1 MVNEHLLRSLPEE
14 YAALADRR
22 RVMQEVAD
30 ELAELHA
37 AVTRLGDALEAVGL
51 PGHTWRSPDAS
62 LRLVAR
68 QLPDITIDRFM
79 IRLAQFASGKGP
91 SWLHGDRGDL
101 DLFHR
106 EVIAIS
112 GVARRLRGSLQ
123 QREQTVDSSRR
134 RRAIARAFGTA
145 RVAAALNEA
154 VEILDDFRALEPY
167 MAPLTVEEWKLPL
180 AAPLAAPPEIA
191 LATGQGR
198 GSQQTG
204 PVSPGPA
211 GAAHTRARLRDV
223 ARATMGPHLEHR
235 GGLGDRLA
243 PLRDRLAPLRDRLA
257 PVRDRL
263 APLWDRLAPVRE
275 RLAPLLVRA
284 QPLLAPVIR
293 RKRLVAIEVALL
305 IGTAVVVLVLHG
317 QGVVGSSVAGGPA
330 AGPALSGADAT
341 ASADASAPTS
351 SPAVLPTATK
361 TVGPIPHLA
370 LTCTLN
376 DAQGTSATLS
386 IKNTGTTTITW
397 QADAPRRV
405 GVSPSQGQV
414 SVGQAT
420 TATVTSNRPHGLTGS
435 TITVVASTNASN
447 NATSASYSAVCA

>member
-22 RVMQEVAD
+22 RVMLEVAD

-37 AVTRLGDALEAVGL
+37 AVTRLGDALEAAGL
-51 PGHTWRSPDAS
+51 PGRTWRSPDAS

-68 QLPDITIDRFM
+68 TLPDITIDRFM
-79 IRLAQFASGKGP
+79 TRLAAFASGKGP

-106 EVIAIS
+106 EVMAIS
-112 GVARRLRGSLQ
+112 GVAHRLRGSLQ
-123 QREQTVDSSRR
+123 HREQTLEPSRR
-134 RRAIARAFGTA
+134 RRAIERAFGDA
-145 RVAAALNEA
+145 RVAAALNEV
-154 VEILDDFRALEPY
+154 VEILDDFRALERF
-167 MAPLTVEEWKLPL
+167 MAPLTADEWKLPL
-180 AAPLAAPPEIA
+180 AAQPEVA

-204 PVSPGPA
+204 PVPPGPA
-211 GAAHTRARLRDV
+211 GSAGTRLRDV
-223 ARATMGPHLEHR
+223 ARATMGPRVEHR

-243 PLRDRLAPLRDRLA
+243 PLWVRLAPLRY
-257 PVRDRL
+257 
-263 APLWDRLAPVRE
+263 

-305 IGTAVVVLVLHG
+305 IGTALVVLALHG
-317 QGVVGSSVAGGPA
+317 HGVVGSSVAGGPA

-341 ASADASAPTS
+341 ASADASAATS
-351 SPAVLPTATK
+351 SPAALPAATK
-361 TVGPIPHLA
+361 TAGPIPHLA

-376 DAQGTSATLS
+376 DSQGTSATLS
-386 IKNTGTTTITW
+386 IKNTGTTTVTW

-405 GVSPSQGQV
+405 AVSPTQGQL
-414 SVGQAT
+414 SVGHAT
-420 TATVTSNRPHGLTGS
+420 TAAVTSNRPHGLTGS
-435 TITVVASTNASN
+435 TITVVASNH
-447 NATSASYSAVCA
+447 ATSASYSALCA